1 MLDVTVNVGPECFP
15 KIRGFSFTA
24 SLPLL
29 TTSNDLTFI
38 PLDVAVQV
46 ISVIASNETFSTYR
60 EPSFDVQP
68 DRAASTVATFVEQ
81 WPKIHTKSSIVKTHK
96 YVFVLLADITESKQI
111 TFNNFKHSM

>member
-1 MLDVTVNVGPECFP
+1 M
-15 KIRGFSFTA
+15 
-24 SLPLL
+24 
-29 TTSNDLTFI
+29 
-38 PLDVAVQV
+38 AVQV

-81 WPKIHTKSSIVKTHK
+81 LPEIHTKSSIVKTHK